1 MSRILVAFLLATV
14 TGSLTLA
21 QNSSHSKTKLERDS
35 WITFTSDVGRFSV
48 KMPEAPSSRS
58 ETIESERGPYST
70 HTFTASTPQSAFYVA
85 WGEYDP
91 SYNFYF
97 VQPELILNR
106 DNFVNGIS
114 GTLLTSKNLTIDG
127 YQSLEFTAETAKR
140 DYKGRIYMVGRR
152 PYLVVVGTY
161 KKENDSINV
170 NRFFESF
177 KVKIAE

>member
-1 MSRILVAFLLATV
+1 
-14 TGSLTLA
+14 
-21 QNSSHSKTKLERDS
+21 
-35 WITFTSDVGRFSV
+35 
-48 KMPEAPSSRS
+48 MPEAPSSRS

-106 DNFVNGIS
+106 DNFVKGIA

-140 DYKGRIYMVGRR
+140 EYKGRVYMVGRR

-161 KKENDSINV
+161 KKENDSTNV